1 SSVYAFFD
9 AEPEIE
15 FENDEVSPEY
25 LVFRCSHC
33 GTKIRQG
40 INTSDKGSTG
50 NVSRHARKCWGD
62 EAFNAAKDSSLE
74 KARAAVRTFGKKSQG
89 KLTAALKTTKS
100 WPKMNATRKIP
111 AGQVTDP
118 WKKGRP
124 NHYVPSKETVAR
136 DVKKLYQMT
145 KAKLAEELQSS
156 EYKIGLAL
164 DCWTLPNHRPF
175 MSITVSWVRKS
186 E

>member
-1 SSVYAFFD
+1 VYTFFD

-40 INTSDKGSTG
+40 IKTSDKGSTG

-100 WPKMNATRKIP
+100 WPKMNATRPPIDSRYRV
-111 AGQVTDP
+111 VTARWVAENACPFRTVQDRSYK
-118 WKKGRP
+118 WLQKK
-124 NHYVPSKETVAR
+124 
-136 DVKKLYQMT
+136 
-145 KAKLAEELQSS
+145 
-156 EYKIGLAL
+156 
-164 DCWTLPNHRPF
+164 
-175 MSITVSWVRKS
+175 VRVFS
-186 E
+186 RSGNL